1 MKRLEGAIA
10 RLLWRVLA
18 LVLVALGLLGVF
30 LPVLPT
36 VPFLLAAAWAGGRG
50 WPALEHWLLDHPR
63 YGESIRRWR
72 QEGAVSRRAKWAAS
86 WMMFFSTAVLLV
98 TNAPIVVKVAAPL
111 LMAVIAIWLWKRPE
125 P

>member
-1 MKRLEGAIA
+1 MKWLEGAIA

>member
-1 MKRLEGAIA
+1 MKRLEGPIA

-18 LVLVALGLLGVF
+18 LLLLALGLLGVF
-30 LPVLPT
+30 LPLLPT
-36 VPFLLAAAWAGGRG
+36 VPFLLAAAWASGRG

-63 YGESIRRWR
+63 YGESLRRWR

-86 WMMFFSTAVLLV
+86 WMMLFSTAVLLV
-98 TNAPIVVKVAAPL
+98 TNAPIAVKVALPL
-111 LMAVIAIWLWKRPE
+111 LMAVITIWLWRRPE

>member
-1 MKRLEGAIA
+1 MKRLEGPIA
-10 RLLWRVLA
+10 RLFWRVLA

-50 WPALEHWLLDHPR
+50 WPALEHWLLEHPR

-72 QEGAVSRRAKWAAS
+72 QGGAVSRRAKWAAS
-86 WMMFFSTAVLLV
+86 WMMIFSAALLLV